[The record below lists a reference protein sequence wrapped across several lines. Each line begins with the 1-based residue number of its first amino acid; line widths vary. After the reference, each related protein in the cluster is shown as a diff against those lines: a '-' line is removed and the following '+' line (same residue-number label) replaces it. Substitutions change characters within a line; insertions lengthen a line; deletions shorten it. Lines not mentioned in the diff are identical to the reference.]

1 MNDLELFLKKFKEP
15 PFGICGTYRVSGHNT
30 LHPSLETNG
39 PDNYKHNGE
48 LKIYLYNTVTK
59 KEIVDLSI
67 PEIENKFK
75 ENNFICNATFQRSTE
90 EDIFIINIYFTDGS
104 VITRAC
110 PFKGGCLIIDN
121 NIKPVNEEKY
131 ISLEMFLAIL

>member
-1 MNDLELFLKKFKEP
+1 MNDLEMFLKKNKES
-15 PFGICGTYRVSGHNT
+15 PFGIYGTYRARRYP
-30 LHPSLETNG
+30 LLETNRF
-39 PDNYKHNGE
+39 DNRKYNGE

-59 KEIVDLSI
+59 KKIVNLSI

-75 ENNFICNATFQRSTE
+75 ENNFICSATFQRSNE

-104 VITRAC
+104 IITRAC
-110 PFKGGCLIIDN
+110 PFKGGCLIIDD